1 MFHVKQWLFGLALLT
16 SSCELHSIAL
26 ELAENSRQ
34 DKYLRGHNA
43 VRRLRGV
50 APLKW
55 DTRLER
61 HAMSWAKHLAVSCKV
76 SHSYGSGYGENVA
89 QHWGSRV
96 LNPERMVAMWTEGPE
111 ISQILSETS
120 RLIGCA
126 SSTCEHARTGAI
138 STIYVCNYFPPES
151 Y

>member
-61 HAMSWAKHLAVSCKV
+61 HAMSWAN
-76 SHSYGSGYGENVA
+76 SGYGENVA